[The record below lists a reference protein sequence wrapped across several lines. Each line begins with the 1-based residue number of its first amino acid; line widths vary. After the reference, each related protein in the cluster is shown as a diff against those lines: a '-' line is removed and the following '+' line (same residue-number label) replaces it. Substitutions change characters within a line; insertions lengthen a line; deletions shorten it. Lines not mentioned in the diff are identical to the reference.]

1 MSVFSRFLKK
11 TLGIPEVNLLAV
23 PVLGDQL
30 AKAGRDELLR
40 QLAKLSN
47 EDFARVFEVVAI
59 ESARRT
65 KSERE
70 KIAAGK
76 Q

>member
-1 MSVFSRFLKK
+1 MSWVSKFLKK
-11 TLGIPEVNLLAV
+11 NLGVPEVNLLKI

-30 AKAGRDELLR
+30 AAAGRDELLR
-40 QLAKLSN
+40 QIAKLSD

-65 KSERE
+65 K
-70 KIAAGK
+70 AAHDKFTGK
-76 Q
+76 S